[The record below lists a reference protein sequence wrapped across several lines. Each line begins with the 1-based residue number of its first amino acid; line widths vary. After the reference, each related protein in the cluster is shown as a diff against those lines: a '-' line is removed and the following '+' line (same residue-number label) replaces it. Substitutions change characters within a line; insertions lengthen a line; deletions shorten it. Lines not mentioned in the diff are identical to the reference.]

1 MLRVVELNVQIQSVI
16 IGSVI
21 KKENVMKLK
30 ISRGLTINTGNFQS
44 IKPEVSIEVDVGG
57 SNFEQTH
64 QDLKDLVDNLFM
76 IEVATLY
83 AEQNSISNKIKKY
96 VDSVFKNSDTID
108 KDIKKLTSRLLSSET
123 PF

>member
-1 MLRVVELNVQIQSVI
+1 
-16 IGSVI
+16 
-21 KKENVMKLK
+21 MKLK

>member
-1 MLRVVELNVQIQSVI
+1 
-16 IGSVI
+16 
-21 KKENVMKLK
+21 MKLRLSK
-30 ISRGLTINTGNFQS
+30 SMTINTSNFQS
-44 IKPEVSIEVDVGG
+44 IKPQVFIEVDIGG

-83 AEQNSISNKIKKY
+83 TEQLEISRSIPNY

-108 KDIKKLTSRLLSSET
+108 KEIKQLTSRLLSSET

>member
-1 MLRVVELNVQIQSVI
+1 MQLKLNKS
-16 IGSVI
+16 
-21 KKENVMKLK
+21 MT
-30 ISRGLTINTGNFQS
+30 ISTGNYQS
-44 IKPEVSIEVDVGG
+44 IKPEVSIEVDIGG

-83 AEQNSISNKIKKY
+83 AEQKEISNNLKKY
-96 VDSVFKNSDTID
+96 VDSVFKNCDTID
-108 KDIKKLTSRLLSSET
+108 KDINQLTSRLLPSET